1 MFVSICSLA
10 YSIQQMLSISRADK
24 ENEELSRNK
33 SCPNFRIIDTDLE
46 SSQIKSSTSTD
57 SIEMSDNLFSDNS
70 TVGFNGST
78 HSLTPGRLTPCPT
91 CPEMLKSPLAIILV
105 GLPAHGKTYLAT
117 RLCGYLHWIGCKTK
131 VLNFGEYR
139 RKYVGKQTADFFDP
153 DNEVAKGMRMDF
165 VRKALEDAINYI
177 QQESGEIVILDATN
191 STRERR
197 TAISE
202 TLDKHGVDKL
212 FIELITDNEDIV
224 KDNIK
229 NVKVNSEDYKNT
241 DPDEAWRDFMKRL
254 ENYKRA
260 YQTLAEKEDGHLS
273 FIKFINM
280 GERLHT
286 NRIRGTVH
294 SRIVY
299 FLMNL
304 NIRTQRAIYITRH
317 GESEYNVSKKI
328 GGNAPLSKRGMKYS
342 VKLKEFFD
350 SIDTKDDFEV
360 WTSQMVRTKQTATHL
375 GENYAVVPWTAL
387 NEIDAGIGDGMTYQE
402 FQSLYPKDFGLR
414 KQNKLKYRY
423 PMGESYE
430 DVVMRLEPLI
440 MELERRE
447 NDILIICHQAVMR
460 CVMAYLGHTALEE
473 MPHMK
478 CDLHT
483 VVKIIPGA
491 YINSISKFEIDVDTS
506 SD

>member
-1 MFVSICSLA
+1 
-10 YSIQQMLSISRADK
+10 MLNISRDSA
-24 ENEELSRNK
+24 ENEELSRNH
-33 SCPNFRIIDTDLE
+33 SCPNIRI
-46 SSQIKSSTSTD
+46 TD
-57 SIEMSDNLFSDNS
+57 SEQYFDTNLTTSASIDSFEMSDALISQSENS
-70 TVGFNGST
+70 TIGLNV
-78 HSLTPGRLTPCPT
+78 SLSPTPSRLTPCPT

-131 VLNFGEYR
+131 VFNFGEYR
-139 RKYVGKQTADFFDP
+139 RKHVGRQTAEFFDP
-153 DNEVAKGMRMDF
+153 DNEVAKSLRMDF
-165 VRKALEDAINYI
+165 VRKALDDAMSYI
-177 QQESGEIVILDATN
+177 HNESGEIVILDATN

-197 TAISE
+197 TIISE
-202 TLDKHGVDKL
+202 CLDKHGVDKL
-212 FIELITDNEDIV
+212 FIELISDDEDIV
-224 KDNIK
+224 KENIK
-229 NVKVNSEDYKNT
+229 NVKVNSVDYKDT

-260 YQTLAEKEDGHLS
+260 YEGMSEVLDKHLA

-280 GERLHT
+280 GERVQT

-317 GESEYNVSKKI
+317 GESEYNESQKL
-328 GGNAPLSKRGMKYS
+328 GGNAPLSERGVEYS

-350 SIDTKDDFEV
+350 NIDLKDDFEV
-360 WTSQMVRTKQTATHL
+360 WTSHMVRTKQTAIHL
-375 GENYAVVPWTAL
+375 EDKYCVVSWTAL
-387 NEIDAGIGDGMTYQE
+387 NEIDAGIGDGMTYEE
-402 FQSLYPKDFGLR
+402 FQGLYPKDFELR
-414 KQNKLKYRY
+414 KKNKLKYRY

-460 CVMAYLGHTALEE
+460 CIMAYLSHAALDD
-473 MPHMK
+473 MPHMR

-483 VVKIIPGA
+483 VVKIVPGA
-491 YINSISKFEIDVDTS
+491 YKNTISKFKIDANPNKT
-506 SD
+506 